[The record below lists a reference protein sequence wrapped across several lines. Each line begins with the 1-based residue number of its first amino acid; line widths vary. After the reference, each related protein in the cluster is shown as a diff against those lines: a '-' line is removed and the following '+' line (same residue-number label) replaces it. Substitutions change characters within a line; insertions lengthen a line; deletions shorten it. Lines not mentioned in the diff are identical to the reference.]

1 MDRTH
6 RSLMGTSAAVGM
18 LAVVAAGCTSV
29 VPSYP
34 VHGKIVYKGSNKPYT
49 QGGWI
54 WFECTN
60 PPCTRLMA
68 QVNENGEFVFNLTR
82 ECTDSIPGEHR
93 ACLQAG
99 DLGTTRVGMATFL
112 KNVDKKYL
120 AYATSGLTVTV
131 VPNQDN
137 NFTLYVTKP
146 GER

>member
-1 MDRTH
+1 
-6 RSLMGTSAAVGM
+6 
-18 LAVVAAGCTSV
+18 
-29 VPSYP
+29 
-34 VHGKIVYKGSNKPYT
+34 
-49 QGGWI
+49 
-54 WFECTN
+54 
-60 PPCTRLMA
+60 MA

-99 DLGTTRVGMATFL
+99 DLGTTRAGMAAFL